1 MAHRR
6 RDDGAAKAGAGGAGG
21 GAQDGAA
28 RGCGAALR
36 SACGALFCLNAACC
50 LRSACRQPG
59 GCCARCCPLP
69 QPQDAVPPDAA
80 AQGERRRSQARSLA
94 RGKSMTSGSKVGRG
108 KMPAA
113 SPRRSERRSK
123 PAPAGPLSQEL
134 SKLDAALV
142 EHNGVMRGAIPVLP
156 LPLAWICLVC
166 NVFVP
171 GLGECGALPALP
183 ALRSSPRPPPAP
195 SSLGFNADG
204 CGPTLPAGTLSMGL
218 FCLCVGKPRF
228 SSSDTA
234 KARVGAFCLDTLV
247 AASQLFT
254 VLFCLVGWGW
264 SIWWGLIALRL
275 ASKAHSCFYFLASV
289 DQADPPATPPLKM
302 EVSTS

>member
-1 MAHRR
+1 MRCGGLAR
-6 RDDGAAKAGAGGAGG
+6 AA
-21 GAQDGAA
+21 
-28 RGCGAALR
+28 CSAL
-36 SACGALFCLNAACC
+36 LCLNTACC
-50 LRSACRQPG
+50 LRSACRRPG

-69 QPQDAVPPDAA
+69 TAPEAA
-80 AQGERRRSQARSLA
+80 GAGERRRSQARSLA
-94 RGKSMTSGSKVGRG
+94 RGKSMTASSK
-108 KMPAA
+108 
-113 SPRRSERRSK
+113 
-123 PAPAGPLSQEL
+123 EL

-156 LPLAWICLVC
+156 LPLAWICMVC

-171 GLGECGALPALP
+171 GL
-183 ALRSSPRPPPAP
+183 
-195 SSLGFNADG
+195 
-204 CGPTLPAGTLSMGL
+204 GTLSMGL

-275 ASKAHSCFYFLASV
+275 AKKYKRIQLAER
-289 DQADPPATPPLKM
+289 AAATRPAAIAVPAGAP
-302 EVSTS
+302 VIAPDFIN